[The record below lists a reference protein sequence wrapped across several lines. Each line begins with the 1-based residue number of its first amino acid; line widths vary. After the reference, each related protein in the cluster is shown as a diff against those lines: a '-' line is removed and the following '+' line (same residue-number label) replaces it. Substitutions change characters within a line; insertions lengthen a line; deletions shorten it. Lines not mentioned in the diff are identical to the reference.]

1 MGLSEEIIGKLI
13 DKMDVSSDN
22 RIESGW
28 NFEVVFWVRNYVQ
41 VGQIMSLCGNKKI
54 KKILK
59 KIKKNAW

>member
-1 MGLSEEIIGKLI
+1 MGLSEEIRGKLI

-59 KIKKNAW
+59 KIKPNAW